1 MMVIMNVFLNMS
13 MTECPDFVQCLT
25 NIVNMCFPDT
35 VRGMFEDHEARCAV
49 SPLVLINLFQR
60 LQHFVTGGC
69 TSDHCR
75 HYFHVDHVICMS
87 IAA

>member
-1 MMVIMNVFLNMS
+1 MVIMNVSLNVS

-35 VRGMFEDHEARCAV
+35 VRYMYFEDDDARCAV
-49 SPLVLINLFQR
+49 SPLVLINMFQR
-60 LQHFVTGGC
+60 LQHFVTGGS

-75 HYFHVDHVICMS
+75 
-87 IAA
+87 